1 MRVEA
6 WIFGILTIFFL
17 IVTPAYYL
25 ITSDITG
32 SVALT
37 LTFFLVAMVTGYLV
51 LIARKYNLR
60 PEDRRDGEITEGA
73 GEVGFF
79 PPRSIWPFMC
89 AGTMVLVALAPV
101 FGWWL
106 LVVGVAVSFGT
117 LTGWIFEYY
126 RGDHAH

>member
-6 WIFGILTIFFL
+6 WIFGMLSIFFL
-17 IVTPAYYL
+17 IVTPAYFL
-25 ITSDITG
+25 ITGDPTG
-32 SVALT
+32 SVALA

-79 PPRSIWPFMC
+79 PPRSIWPLLC
-89 AGTMVLVALAPV
+89 AGTMVLVALGPV

-106 LVVGVAVSFGT
+106 LIIGVAVSFAT
-117 LTGWIFEYY
+117 LTGWIFEFY

>member
-1 MRVEA
+1 MKVEA

-17 IVTPAYYL
+17 IVTPVYYL
-25 ITSDITG
+25 ITGEITG

-37 LTFFLVAMVTGYLV
+37 LTFFLVAMITGYLM

-60 PEDRRDGEITEGA
+60 PEDRKDGEIVEGA

-79 PPRSIWPFMC
+79 PPRSIWPLFC

-106 LVVGVAVSFGT
+106 LVIAVAVSFAT
-117 LTGWIFEYY
+117 LTGWIYEYY